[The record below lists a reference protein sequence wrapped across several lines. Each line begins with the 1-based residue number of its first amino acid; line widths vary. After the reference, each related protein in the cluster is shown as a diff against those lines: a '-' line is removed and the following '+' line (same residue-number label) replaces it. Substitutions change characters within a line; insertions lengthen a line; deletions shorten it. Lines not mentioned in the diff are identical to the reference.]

1 MGACSGGSEEWGGG
15 IAQRYGERIPG
26 KYSSEDNS
34 SSRHVKSGSS
44 YPGGLRGPDSLT
56 VC

>member
-1 MGACSGGSEEWGGG
+1 MGWGM
-15 IAQRYGERIPG
+15 AQRYGERIPG
-26 KYSSEDNS
+26 KYSSEDDS